1 MKKENNKDWEL
12 NHMDDFEPYSNEEF
26 VKNIERAFL
35 MEEEDAVEMLDEGEG
50 KILVISGI
58 EGAESDKVEKVSN
71 GEYSE
76 EISKEEAELV
86 NDESKKIKFYEAEE
100 IKFYEAEEI
109 EVGEAEEI
117 EVGEAE
123 DDTGMKQLERAIH
136 SIVNQELLHET
147 EYIKSSKEDGEDEI
161 VLNITNSL
169 AKQEEV
175 YVEGMPPNSETEQN
189 PKKKKLWVRIMIP
202 SMSVLFTLFLLFLFI
217 CYTTPGRNFA
227 IKIGAMFAAGR
238 TNYEDGSNQVEAIIE
253 DEVEEF
259 EVIKELNELQEEE
272 VNLNANEGTAR
283 REAYAVNILLL
294 GEETI
299 DSGTSRGRTDVML
312 ILTMNKREKTIKL
325 TSLMRDL
332 YVQIP
337 GHLDN
342 KLNSAYATGGIP
354 LLYDTI
360 ELNFDLKL
368 DGYILVDFNDFEKI
382 IDLLDGVD
390 ISLTRTEANYL
401 NTTNYISNPNYRNVV
416 AGMNHMNGN
425 QALGYCR
432 IRKVGTAEQVYNDFG
447 RTTRHR
453 ILLDAI
459 FNRYKSLGLWDL
471 AMVAN
476 SCLPMVTT
484 DLDASEIEEYLKIAL
499 DIGPSKLDQ
508 FRIPVD
514 GTFEDATIRK
524 MSVIVPNLQKN
535 VTALHE
541 FIFGVEE

>member
-26 VKNIERAFL
+26 VKNIEKAFL
-35 MEEEDAVEMLDEGEG
+35 MEEEEAVEMLDEGEG

-58 EGAESDKVEKVSN
+58 EGEESDKVEKVSN
-71 GEYSE
+71 GEFSE
-76 EISKEEAELV
+76 EISNEEAKFE
-86 NDESKKIKFYEAEE
+86 NDEAEE

-109 EVGEAEEI
+109 EVDEAKEI
-117 EVGEAE
+117 EVDEAE
-123 DDTGMKQLERAIH
+123 DDAGMKQLERAIH
-136 SIVNQELLHET
+136 NIVNQELLNET
-147 EYIKSSKEDGEDEI
+147 EYNKTSKEAGEDEI

-175 YVEGMPPNSETEQN
+175 YVEGMSPNSETEQN

-238 TNYEDGSNQVEAIIE
+238 TNYDDGSNQVEAIIE

-259 EVIKELNELQEEE
+259 EDIKELNELQEEE

-283 REAYAVNILLL
+283 KEAYAVNILLL

-508 FRIPVD
+508 YRIPVD